1 MYRCITDSIIGIT
14 KTKRERD
21 NLKKALD
28 KELNEKYR
36 LSEELYNKKITF
48 ENMLELE
55 KKKMQEKIKILEE
68 RYLMNKGA
76 LEYEYSLKT
85 EKLAEEYLLKNRKI
99 DSTLKEIE
107 NKKQILTYQLN
118 PTMIEIYNDFYE
130 KYMANLENYFK
141 FKKNPS
147 YKSADYIRE
156 IKEEFKVLQIENR
169 KLKLLLSEFM
179 EEGKQEEKEKE
190 ENTFDNF
197 QKAYQY
203 SRISKEEWKKLTYI
217 QKLDLTVTRYKE
229 KWKNKLNIGLEFE
242 RYCGYLYE
250 KSGYTVEYNGIL
262 KGKSDGGIDLI
273 AYNKNKKI
281 YIQCKY
287 WSVHKQIRENTI
299 TQLFGSALKMA
310 MDNGESYESFI
321 EKVKAEKIRIA
332 LLTKTELSEDA
343 KKFCSILNIIYKE
356 NIEINSNYPIIKGV
370 EGEERIFYI
379 PTDFHYDNI
388 KYKSTYKKYCRFK
401 TCEEAEKMG
410 YRHCYKWTGNES

>member
-1 MYRCITDSIIGIT
+1 MYYNYYDRSAEMFLAVCIFVVLSIIFVIYYVLWIIETFKKGLKFDETI
-14 KTKRERD
+14 KYKDEKISFINNKYIRLYDELE
-21 NLKKALD
+21 NLKSELIKEHEKKL
-28 KELNEKYR
+28 KELSFIKNNLEAEKQM
-36 LSEELYNKKITF
+36 LDFKMNPAMKK
-48 ENMLELE
+48 
-55 KKKMQEKIKILEE
+55 
-68 RYLMNKGA
+68 
-76 LEYEYSLKT
+76 
-85 EKLAEEYLLKNRKI
+85 
-99 DSTLKEIE
+99 
-107 NKKQILTYQLN
+107 
-118 PTMIEIYNDFYE
+118 IYNDFYE
-130 KYMANLENYFK
+130 KHLASYEKYFR

-147 YKSADYIRE
+147 YKSADYVRE
-156 IKEEFKVLQIENR
+156 IKAEFKELQLENR
-169 KLKLLLSEFM
+169 KLKLLLSEFIEDDDKEDKK
-179 EEGKQEEKEKE
+179 EEDFFNNEEK
-190 ENTFDNF
+190 
-197 QKAYQY
+197 AYRY
-203 SRISKEEWKKLTYI
+203 NRITKEEWKKLTYI
-217 QKLDLTVTRYKE
+217 QKLDLTVVRYRE

-287 WSVHKQIRENTI
+287 WSAHKQIRENTI

-310 MDNGESYESFI
+310 IDNGETYESFI
-321 EKVKAEKIRIA
+321 ERVKAEKIRIV
-332 LLTKTELSEDA
+332 LLTKTELSDDA
-343 KKFCSILNIIYKE
+343 KKFCSILNILYKE

-401 TCEEAEKMG
+401 TCEEAERMG